1 MELIVH
7 SSGNEHPEI
16 VEIEETAL
24 VRQVLVEDDAEGHV
38 WVEEVDEEVDLDVT
52 LQACGIRHHD
62 HVHRGRCRRV
72 EVVVRW
78 NGNHE
83 HEYGPA
89 TTIKTVEKWAS
100 GREVADFSP
109 EQAAKHVLAVP
120 GADHFLDTGVHVGSL
135 VIPGT
140 CRVVLDLLPRSRFE
154 G

>member
-16 VEIEETAL
+16 VEIEKAAF

-38 WVEEVDEEVDLDVT
+38 FDEEVDLDVT

-89 TTIKTVEKWAS
+89 TTVKTVEKWAF
-100 GREVADFSP
+100 GKEVADFSP

-135 VIPGT
+135 FIPGS
-140 CRVVLDLLPRSRFE
+140 CSVVLDLLPRSRFE